1 MNPFVTCSAF
11 HQTPAHLPTYP
22 TPIPIHN
29 PIVPNHPLLFCG
41 FAAKKVDG
49 KNLQHDGITSS
60 QIVDSAKFCVQ
71 IKLK

>member
-1 MNPFVTCSAF
+1 MNPFVTPDTGHRNSAY
-11 HQTPAHLPTYP
+11 LPTYP

-49 KNLQHDGITSS
+49 KNNDYEPNV
-60 QIVDSAKFCVQ
+60 IVIFEGTEGKEE
-71 IKLK
+71 